1 MKPNLSNMHKS
12 YGDSLV
18 KETEKTKISVYET
31 DKVLEELELSVHVA
45 LETYSNVHRGSG
57 YNSMVSTLLYGQ
69 AREIILEYLGLN
81 KRKFTVIFCTPRR
94 AEVLKSQIKPQNCKS
109 LSSHDLGLPIGVRAL
124 AVKKKTLRGGA
135 PFQTG
140 GGTTKLVSNNWI
152 IWAEI
157 PDKFEAGTPSIINII
172 MFAKAL
178 RLSMHLNEDASM
190 NSADK
195 ILTSTEILYHDAL
208 DMYKGRELLNE
219 LRNTLIGHNVTVPT
233 TEGTKSFVNLDNSAS
248 TPTFEPIWNTFRSIW
263 RQPSQSHEEIIHDV
277 KLICARVLGAPLSV
291 YDVIFTSN
299 TTEAINIT
307 AESFRLE
314 SEKDI
319 QPFIL
324 NTSLE
329 HSSNDLPWR
338 MVPNCTIIRLTV
350 DTEGFINLTELDV
363 LLAEYNQMRKH
374 GNKRIKIVA
383 MSGASNVLGACNN
396 ILEISQIVH
405 RYGARLLVDAAQL
418 VAHRKIEMEQCGI
431 DYLAFSGHKVYAPFG
446 TGVLVVRKG
455 LLKFSSD
462 ELDLIKLSGEENCCG
477 IAALGKALLI
487 LERIGM
493 ELINE
498 EEQSLT
504 SRTIS
509 GLSQL
514 HDLVLYGIKDP
525 DSPRFENKIGVI
537 VFKMKNML
545 SNRLAQELAE
555 QGGIGVRYG
564 CHCAHIIIKHI
575 LNISPFLER
584 FQYLIQTLFPKVRFP
599 GLVRVSLGIETTSED
614 IDRLIQI
621 LGKISGQHRSHQNRK
636 SASNKNN
643 SIMSKREVQ
652 KRMNDSAN
660 SVIQRVYSQAVN

>member
-1 MKPNLSNMHKS
+1 MKPNLSYKHRS
-12 YGDSLV
+12 HREPPI
-18 KETEKTKISVYET
+18 KETEKTIITVYET
-31 DKVLEELELSVHVA
+31 DKVLEELELSVHAA

-57 YNSMVSTLLYGQ
+57 YNSMVTTLLYEQ
-69 AREIILEYLGLN
+69 ARKIILEYLGLN

-94 AEVLKSQIKPQNCKS
+94 AEVLKSQLKLQDFKS
-109 LSSHDLGLPIGVRAL
+109 LSSLDLGLPIGVRAL
-124 AVKKKTLRGGA
+124 AVKKKALQGGT

-140 GGTTKLVSNNWI
+140 GGTTKLVSKNWI

-178 RLSMHLNEDASM
+178 RLNLHLSEDASM
-190 NSADK
+190 NPADEM
-195 ILTSTEILYHDAL
+195 LTSTELLYHDSF

-219 LRNTLIGHNVTVPT
+219 LRKSLIGHDVTVPT

-248 TPTFEPIWNTFRSIW
+248 TPTFEPIWNTVRSIW
-263 RQPSQSHEEIIHDV
+263 RQPSQLREEIINDV
-277 KLICARVLGAPLSV
+277 KSICARILGAPTSV

-307 AESFRLE
+307 AESLRLE

-319 QPFIL
+319 EPVIL

-338 MVPNCTIIRLTV
+338 MVPDCTIIRLTV
-350 DTEGFINLTELDV
+350 DNDGFINLAELDV
-363 LLAEYNQMRKH
+363 LLAEYNQIRKH

-383 MSGASNVLGACNN
+383 ISGASNVLGACNN

-405 RYGARLLVDAAQL
+405 HYGARLLVDAAQL

-455 LLKFSSD
+455 LLEFSSD

-493 ELINE
+493 ELIKE

-504 SRTIS
+504 IRTIS

-525 DSPRFENKIGVI
+525 DSPRFVDKIGVI
-537 VFKMKNML
+537 VFKMKNMM
-545 SNRLAQELAE
+545 SNRLAQELVE

-564 CHCAHIIIKHI
+564 CHCAHLIIKHI
-575 LNISPFLER
+575 LNVSPFLER
-584 FQYLIQTLFPKVRFP
+584 FQYLIQTMFPKVRFP
-599 GLVRVSLGIETTSED
+599 GLVRVSFGIETMAED

-621 LGKISGQHRSHQNRK
+621 LSKISLQHRSHQNRK
-636 SASNKNN
+636 SVLYKNN
-643 SIMSKREVQ
+643 SILSKREVQ
-652 KRMNDSAN
+652 MRMNDSAN
-660 SVIQRVYSQAVN
+660 AVIQRVYNQAVN